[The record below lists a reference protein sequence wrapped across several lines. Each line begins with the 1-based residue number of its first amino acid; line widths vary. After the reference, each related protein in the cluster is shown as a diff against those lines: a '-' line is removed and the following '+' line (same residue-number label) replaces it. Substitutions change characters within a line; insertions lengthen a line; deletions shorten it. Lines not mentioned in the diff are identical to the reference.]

1 MRSKVI
7 PDHLSVLHDETH
19 SFQFRDVGDRVSR
32 DGDEISSTPPGK
44 PLLHGERRRR
54 RHILPFDEQFSL
66 SAAGARQRDLEGFDR
81 R

>member
-1 MRSKVI
+1 MSRTPTAVKLRLGLVAASGWEKRRA
-7 PDHLSVLHDETH
+7 S
-19 SFQFRDVGDRVSR
+19 RVR
-32 DGDEISSTPPGK
+32 PARRLLQSTPRGK

-66 SAAGARQRDLEGFDR
+66 GAAGARQRDLEGFDR